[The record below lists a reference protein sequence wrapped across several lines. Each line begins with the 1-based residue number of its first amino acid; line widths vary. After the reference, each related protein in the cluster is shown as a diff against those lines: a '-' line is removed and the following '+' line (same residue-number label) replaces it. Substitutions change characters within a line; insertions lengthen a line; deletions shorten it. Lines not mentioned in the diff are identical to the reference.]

1 LGVRVGVVG
10 AGVVGLAAA
19 RELARAGHEVRCY
32 EADVPMAARS
42 GGRTRIFRVAH
53 AVPGLVEWAM
63 HARREWQEWSQAAG
77 VPLVGGEGAVIS
89 GDVDGLVAAM
99 AAAGAPYRVL
109 DHPPPGL
116 PAADPAGPF
125 LVDGQGG
132 VIQAA
137 ATGRYLIGSLG
148 GALRRAAVTAI
159 DLRGNAAAIAA
170 GAESWVC
177 DSVLIAAGAATPRLA
192 AQVGIDV
199 PGTLVHHARFT
210 FPLRDRQA
218 VPPCWLDR
226 AGAWRS
232 GFTSY
237 GHLAGPGWW
246 AMGSPLPVEQARW
259 ELGREAV
266 TEASRQVVTRYAAEY
281 VTGAVPTV
289 ADSLY
294 CDLIAGRGDGISAA
308 RSGPVL
314 AVWGNNLFKFAP
326 RLGAV
331 VARAAADLAVPVTPD
346 ALRPAG

>member
-1 LGVRVGVVG
+1 
-10 AGVVGLAAA
+10 
-19 RELARAGHEVRCY
+19 
-32 EADVPMAARS
+32 MQ
-42 GGRTRIFRVAH
+42 
-53 AVPGLVEWAM
+53 
-63 HARREWQEWSQAAG
+63 ARREWQLWSRAAG
-77 VPLVGGEGAVIS
+77 VPLLGGEGAVIS
-89 GDVDGLVAAM
+89 GDIDGLVGAM
-99 AAAGAPYRVL
+99 AAAGAQYEVL

-125 LVDGQGG
+125 LVDPHGG
-132 VIQAA
+132 VIRAA
-137 ATGRYLIGSLG
+137 ATGRFLLGSLG
-148 GALRRAAVTAI
+148 GTLRRAAVTAI
-159 DLRGNAAAIAA
+159 ELRGNAAAVVA

-246 AMGSPLPVEQARW
+246 ATGGGLPIEQVRW

-266 TEASRQVVTRYAAEY
+266 TGASRQVVTRYVAEY
-281 VTGAVPTV
+281 VTGVVPTV

-294 CDLIAGRGDGISAA
+294 CDVIAGLGDGISAA

-314 AVWGNNLFKFAP
+314 AVWGNNMFKFAP
-326 RLGAV
+326 RLAAV
-331 VARAAADLAVPVTPD
+331 VARAAADRALPATPATVQPAAVRPATV
-346 ALRPAG
+346 RPAG